1 MIVGIGV
8 DVVGIERAQRM
19 LDAYGARALDRTCT
33 TPERAYIL
41 SRPGAAQ
48 HFAARLA
55 AKEAAYKALAGTAPA
70 RRVGWRDI
78 EVAANAAGPHGL
90 VFHGRAQDRARELG
104 VGRAWVSL
112 THSDGLAVA
121 MVVLEGPNGAGSEE

>member
-1 MIVGIGV
+1 V
-8 DVVGIERAQRM
+8 DVVGIERARRM

-33 TPERAYIL
+33 AAESAYIL
-41 SRPGAAQ
+41 SRPNASQ

-70 RRVGWRDI
+70 RRVGLREI
-78 EVAANAAGPHGL
+78 EVAANAGGPPAL
-90 VFHGRAQDRARELG
+90 VFHGLALVRAVELG

-112 THSDGLAVA
+112 THGDGVAVA
-121 MVVLEGPNGAGSEE
+121 MVVLEGPDRPGSG